1 MGENARRLRCGI
13 ELKTVSPDTKHLG
26 RCLAGAT
33 VLETASL
40 WLKAISVR
48 PEVLDTP
55 GGAGYKKRE
64 RGNAYIKA

>member
-13 ELKTVSPDTKHLG
+13 ELKTVSPDIKHLG

-40 WLKAISVR
+40 WLKGGKSHQC
-48 PEVLDTP
+48 TP
-55 GGAGYKKRE
+55 
-64 RGNAYIKA
+64 